1 MRRFAIR
8 IIEAFY
14 RGLKSLPWPGIRII
28 LRIDA
33 LQERKKNPGRFRVCF
48 LAMDLPRTN
57 DPYFTDGR
65 YPFLSDSFLLI
76 FLPKVEVGLV
86 LPLLHGGDF
95 SLGLAGGIVLGEAL
109 MEDNHGAINFPYY
122 DLLEA
127 LGSGGLSLIMG
138 SKSLSLALLPRY
150 QIGPNVNFDKSS
162 VPRSGLSK
170 GFEILGA
177 VGIGPLG
184 ISAEY
189 GQTNRSVDLGDYKDT
204 TTTSY
209 WKITLGYRITDF

>member
-1 MRRFAIR
+1 M
-8 IIEAFY
+8 
-14 RGLKSLPWPGIRII
+14 
-28 LRIDA
+28 
-33 LQERKKNPGRFRVCF
+33 
-48 LAMDLPRTN
+48 
-57 DPYFTDGR
+57 
-65 YPFLSDSFLLI
+65 LI

-138 SKSLSLALLPRY
+138 SKSLSFALLPRY
-150 QIGPNVNFDKSS
+150 QIGPNVNFDKSGT
-162 VPRSGLSK
+162 PRSGLSK

-177 VGIGPLG
+177 VGIGSLG

-189 GQTNRSVDLGDYKDT
+189 GQTNRSVDLGDFKDT